1 MDNVIDSRW
10 KSFAVRFAIYFPLFL
25 ISRLLFGAGLL
36 RFLVAFGIGRWVDP
50 VRRAKA
56 RKKQETSL
64 GTVFR

>member
-1 MDNVIDSRW
+1 
-10 KSFAVRFAIYFPLFL
+10 
-25 ISRLLFGAGLL
+25 LFGAGLL

-56 RKKQETSL
+56 RKKQEMSL